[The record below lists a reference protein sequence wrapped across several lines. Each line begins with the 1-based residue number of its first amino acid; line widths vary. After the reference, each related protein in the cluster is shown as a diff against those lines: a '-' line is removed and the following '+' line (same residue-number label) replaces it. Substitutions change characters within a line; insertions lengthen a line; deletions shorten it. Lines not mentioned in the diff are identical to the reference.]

1 MFNNGYYS
9 EDEIRNY
16 FKSVG
21 KNVLV
26 SKNCT
31 IIGAENIEIG
41 DNVRID
47 DYCCIMATGDE
58 ASLKIGSYVHIAAY
72 CYISAKNGV
81 VMEDFTGI
89 SQGVR
94 IYSNSDDYSGAFLT
108 NPTVPEKF
116 TNATGGT
123 VTLKKHAIVGSG
135 SVILPRVTI
144 HEGTSVGALSLVT
157 KDLKEWSIYFGS
169 PAKRLKA
176 RYKNLLDLES
186 KLKNE

>member
-1 MFNNGYYS
+1 MFDSGYYS
-9 EDEIRNY
+9 ENDLKDR

-21 KNVLV
+21 ENVLI

-31 IIGAENIEIG
+31 IIGTENIEIG
-41 DNVRID
+41 SNVRID
-47 DYCCIMATGDE
+47 DYCCIMVGGDE
-58 ASLKIGSYVHIAAY
+58 ASLKIGSYVHIAAH
-72 CYISAKNGV
+72 CYLSAKNGI

-89 SQGVR
+89 SQGVK

-108 NPTVPEKF
+108 NPTVPSKF

-135 SVILPRVTI
+135 SVVLPNVTI

-169 PAKRLKA
+169 PAKRLKN
-176 RYKNLLDLES
+176 RLKNLLDLEK
-186 KLKNE
+186 KLEQ